1 MTISEAITA
10 VLTASHHGDQH
21 FRKFLLGD
29 DPEVVAMRKALV
41 QLADAVRDADDPP
54 VPEHL
59 VLNAQKV
66 MRFRHDLEGRLP
78 VVYSGKSIEEWYS
91 LFCQETLRLHKA
103 TILLKRAYDGM
114 HKDHWAEGETES
126 EVCDDI
132 HHFLD
137 GLKTNSESVD
147 TSR

>member
-10 VLTASHHGDQH
+10 VLTASHVGDQN
-21 FRKFLLGD
+21 FRWFLRFN
-29 DPEVVAMRKALV
+29 DPEVVAMRQALE
-41 QLADAVRDADDPP
+41 QLADAVREEDSP

-59 VLNAQKV
+59 VLNAQKA
-66 MRFRHDLEGRLP
+66 MRLRYDLEGRLP

-132 HHFLD
+132 RHFLD
-137 GLKTNSESVD
+137 GLSTNSESVD